1 MPESI
6 EYART
11 VVTEVKDAPLGE
23 DAMTGGLDELPVHL
37 VYPSRYPVALCGA
50 TVIEPLARSAA
61 GRDRCPKC
69 LAVAAREKREREGA

>member
-6 EYART
+6 VYART
-11 VVTEVKDAPLGE
+11 VTEVKDAPLE
-23 DAMTGGLDELPVHL
+23 QDSMTGGLDALPVHL
-37 VYPSRYPVALCGA
+37 VYPSRYPVALCGV
-50 TVIEPLARSAA
+50 TVIEPLARSAV